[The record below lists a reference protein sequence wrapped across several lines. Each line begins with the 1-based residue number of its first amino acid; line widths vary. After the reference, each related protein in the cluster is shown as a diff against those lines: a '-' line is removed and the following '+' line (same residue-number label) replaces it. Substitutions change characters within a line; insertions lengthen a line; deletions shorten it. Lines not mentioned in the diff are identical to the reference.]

1 MIKKHFAYFWVLV
14 MAAVFLTACAS
25 NNNNPVEYVVV
36 TATAYAPTSTS
47 TPDPCAP
54 ENIKAEVQKVHDHM
68 REFDDA
74 SSLAG
79 SIMQGVS
86 KGQMQMSELSN
97 TIPDLQRIR
106 REAEDQ
112 PAPTCL
118 ANLKTYQISHMYA
131 VLNSLNAFLAGD
143 QQTFDQNIKVARQQ
157 HDQYAL
163 ELARLLGQT
172 VVPVNTA
179 IPASTLPA
187 TETPNP

>member
-1 MIKKHFAYFWVLV
+1 M
-14 MAAVFLTACAS
+14 AVFLLAACTS

-36 TATAYAPTSTS
+36 TATASASTS

-54 ENIKAEVQKVHDHM
+54 ENVKAEVQKVHDYM

-97 TIPDLQRIR
+97 TIPDLQKIR

-112 PAPTCL
+112 PTPACL

-143 QQTFDQNIKVARQQ
+143 QQTFDQYI
-157 HDQYAL
+157 
-163 ELARLLGQT
+163 
-172 VVPVNTA
+172 
-179 IPASTLPA
+179 
-187 TETPNP
+187 